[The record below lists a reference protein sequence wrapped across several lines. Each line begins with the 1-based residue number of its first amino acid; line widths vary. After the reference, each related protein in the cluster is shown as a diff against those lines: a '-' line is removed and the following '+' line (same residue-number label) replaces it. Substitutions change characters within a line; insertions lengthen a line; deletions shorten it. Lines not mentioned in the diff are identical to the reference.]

1 MSKINCAAAHWSFFI
16 FFSRSL
22 SLLINSKCL
31 QKKKPACGLLCRV
44 GTDECKTEIRLLI
57 GGVVLWLFF
66 FLSPLSE
73 SCCKY
78 YSSIKKKSFKGLN
91 NIWDILE
98 VANRNEKKKKNM
110 SMIKRFTGSP
120 FGGKWNPRV
129 VRQCHRA
136 VRHVVTE
143 RLWFKR
149 THIFAGLLCCH
160 CCRC

>member
-66 FLSPLSE
+66 FLSPLFE

-78 YSSIKKKSFKGLN
+78 YSSIKKKKVSKVLTTFETSWRLQ
-91 NIWDILE
+91 IE
-98 VANRNEKKKKNM
+98 MKKKKKHVYDKEVYRLTVRRKVK
-110 SMIKRFTGSP
+110 SKSS
-120 FGGKWNPRV
+120 
-129 VRQCHRA
+129 RQCHLA

-143 RLWFKR
+143 RL
-149 THIFAGLLCCH
+149 
-160 CCRC
+160 